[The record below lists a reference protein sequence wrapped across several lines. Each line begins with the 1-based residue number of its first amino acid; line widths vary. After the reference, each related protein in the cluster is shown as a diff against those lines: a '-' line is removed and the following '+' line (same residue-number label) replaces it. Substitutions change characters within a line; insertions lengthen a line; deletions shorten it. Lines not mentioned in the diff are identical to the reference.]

1 MTYALT
7 RSFSHASNGIGHA
20 TSSRIAAYVPVTG
33 VPNARLLKVVG
44 TAKVT
49 KSNLHNFWY
58 RCLVIDLVLISEIL
72 SQASLACTSYR
83 RNKITFI
90 RVNFQ
95 VITDQWM
102 VQNVIAALTAAKLD
116 G

>member
-1 MTYALT
+1 MVPI
-7 RSFSHASNGIGHA
+7 SNL
-20 TSSRIAAYVPVTG
+20 VPG
-33 VPNARLLKVVG
+33 LKVVG